1 MRIFINHK
9 EAVIKS
15 GSSFEFI
22 SENRYFTGSDS
33 YSLAITFP
41 LQGCTQN
48 LAIFGHIN
56 RKDIEVKQHLFDC
69 EIFAGKF
76 YKSGSITITEF
87 SDKEVKCQ
95 FLEGR
100 SVQNYDD
107 TLDNIYINELNLG
120 SWPDIYSNNSVA
132 EQFLSVDL
140 RTFVALPW
148 VNNTSGNVQ
157 NSMEWDSN
165 YDVLNWKRDFVNSN
179 EKRVSL
185 MPYMIFIF
193 TKIFEVLEY
202 NIDIDAWR
210 RSKWKDLLICNTVPG
225 AWNKTQW
232 AFSLPHWTVE
242 QFLEELEK
250 LMNCSFEV
258 DNITKFIKM
267 SFPTTASA
275 SQNIIS
281 ISAINEFTAT
291 QTEEDESE
299 YEEAMGKKYA
309 DSDGYKWQEYT
320 TSIPRKTYEHQKTLP
335 NGIHKATFA
344 VIDERT
350 LNAGIENNC
359 HDIYAVEYQYR
370 NSDFC
375 FKPQNENNF
384 YSMKGKMKPVSMM
397 APQPEL
403 QFYAQRVGEFA
414 EIEPKANGE
423 TKELSIVPAILDEVD
438 FDFLP
443 FLECGELKDESSVY
457 EDWDG
462 TTSRGDYYLKKYKE
476 IQDSAVYDKIYVA
489 FWNHTIRETITSRI
503 TFETKRPTSN
513 STETKTVKM
522 LPHPVVSNYNPAW
535 IENGVLP
542 KYIKVDASET
552 KYSLALS
559 ASNVINKNIDALTKY
574 AIKFIADDIPDVG
587 LIFDI
592 RGQLFLCKKI
602 TATFT
607 ENEMSQLLKGE
618 FYRITS

>member
-1 MRIFINHK
+1 MRILINGK
-9 EAVIKS
+9 DAAIKS
-15 GSSFEFI
+15 GSTFEFI

-33 YSLAITFP
+33 YTLAITFP
-41 LQGCTQN
+41 LNDCPKN
-48 LAIFGHIN
+48 IKIFGHIN
-56 RKDIEVKQHLFDC
+56 RKDIEVKQHIFDC

-87 SDKEVKCQ
+87 TDKEVKCQ

-107 TLDNIYINELNLG
+107 TLDKIYINELNLG

-132 EQFLSVDL
+132 EQFLSVSYN
-140 RTFVALPW
+140 TFVALPW
-148 VNNTSGNVQ
+148 VNNTSGNIQ
-157 NSMEWDSN
+157 NDMQWDSN
-165 YDVLNWKRDFVNSN
+165 FDVLNWKRDFVNSN
-179 EKRVSL
+179 EKAVSF

-225 AWNKTQW
+225 AWNKKQW

-242 QFLEELEK
+242 EFLDELEK
-250 LMNCSFEV
+250 LMNCSFEI
-258 DNITKFIKM
+258 DNITKSVKM
-267 SFPTTASA
+267 SFPSTASA

-291 QTEEDESE
+291 KTDEDESE

-309 DSDGYKWQEYT
+309 DSDGNKWQEYT
-320 TSIPRKTYEHQKTLP
+320 TVLPKKTYEHQKTLP
-335 NGIHKATFA
+335 DGHYAVKFA
-344 VIDERT
+344 VVDERS
-350 LNAGIENNC
+350 LDIGIENNC
-359 HDIYAVEYQYR
+359 HDIKQEEYKYR

-375 FKPQNENNF
+375 FKPRNEDNF
-384 YSMKGKMKPVSMM
+384 YSMKGRLKPNNRETFRNEV
-397 APQPEL
+397 

-414 EIEPKANGE
+414 EIEPKAKGE
-423 TKELSIVPAILDEVD
+423 TKELRIVPVILDEVD
-438 FDFLP
+438 FNFLP
-443 FLECGELKDESSVY
+443 FLECGELDDDSDVY
-457 EDWDG
+457 EDWDA
-462 TTSRGDYYLKKYKE
+462 TTSRGDYYLSKHKDIE
-476 IQDSAVYDKIYVA
+476 NSAIYDKIYVA
-489 FWNHTIRETITSRI
+489 FWSHTIRETITQLL
-503 TFETKRPTSN
+503 TFEIKDVFNNSGTRTK
-513 STETKTVKM
+513 KM

-535 IENGVLP
+535 TEDGVLP

-559 ASNVINKNIDALTKY
+559 SSNVVNKNIDALTKY

-587 LIFDI
+587 SIFDI

-602 TATFT
+602 TATIS
-607 ENEMSQLLKGE
+607 ENGMSQMLKGE
-618 FYRITS
+618 FYKIIS

>member
-107 TLDNIYINELNLG
+107 TLDKIYINELNLG

-157 NSMEWDSN
+157 NAMQWDSN

-179 EKRVSL
+179 EKRVSF

-193 TKIFEVLEY
+193 SKIFEVLEY
-202 NIDIDAWR
+202 KIDIDAWR
-210 RSKWKDLLICNTVPG
+210 RSKWKDLLICNSVPG
-225 AWNKTQW
+225 AWNRTKW
-232 AFSLPHWTVE
+232 AFCLPHWTVE
-242 QFLEELEK
+242 EFLDELEK
-250 LMNCSFEV
+250 LMNCSFEI
-258 DNITKFIKM
+258 DNITKSVKM
-267 SFPTTASA
+267 SFHSTASA
-275 SQNIIS
+275 SKNIIS

-309 DSDGYKWQEYT
+309 DSDGIKWQEYT
-320 TSIPRKTYEHQKTLP
+320 TVLPKKTYEHQKTLP
-335 NGIHKATFA
+335 DGLYAVKFA
-344 VIDERT
+344 VIDERS
-350 LNAGIENNC
+350 LDIGIENNC
-359 HDIYAVEYQYR
+359 HDIKQEEYKYR
-370 NSDFC
+370 DSDFC
-375 FKPQNENNF
+375 FKPRYEENF
-384 YSMKGKMKPVSMM
+384 YSMKGRLKPNNREVYRN
-397 APQPEL
+397 EV

-414 EIEPKANGE
+414 EIEPKAKGE
-423 TKELSIVPAILDEVD
+423 TKELSIVPVILDEVD
-438 FDFLP
+438 FNFLP
-443 FLECGELKDESSVY
+443 FLECGELEDNSDGY
-457 EDWDG
+457 EDWDA
-462 TTSRGDYYLKKYKE
+462 TTSRGDYYLSKHKDIE
-476 IQDSAVYDKIYVA
+476 NSAIYDKIYVA
-489 FWNHTIRETITSRI
+489 FWSHTIRETITQLL
-503 TFETKRPTSN
+503 TFEIKDVFNNSGTRTK
-513 STETKTVKM
+513 KM

-535 IENGVLP
+535 TEDGVIP

-587 LIFDI
+587 SIYDI

-607 ENEMSQLLKGE
+607 ENGMSQLLKGE
-618 FYRITS
+618 FYKITS

>member
-120 SWPDIYSNNSVA
+120 EWPNLYSNNSVA
-132 EQFLSVDL
+132 ELYLSDSYN
-140 RTFVALPW
+140 RFVAIPW

-157 NSMEWDSN
+157 NAMEWDTN
-165 YDVLNWKRDFVNSN
+165 FDVLNWKRDFVNSN
-179 EKRVSL
+179 EKRVSF

-193 TKIFEVLEY
+193 SKIFEVLEY

-258 DNITKFIKM
+258 DNITKFVKM
-267 SFPTTASA
+267 SFPTTALA

-299 YEEAMGKKYA
+299 YEEAMGKKYV

-344 VIDERT
+344 VVDERS
-350 LNAGIENNC
+350 LNVGIENNC
-359 HDIYAVEYQYR
+359 HDIHAVEYQYR

-375 FKPQNENNF
+375 FKPLNEHNF
-384 YSMKGKMKPVSMM
+384 YSMKGKLKPMSIM
-397 APQPEL
+397 APKPEL

-414 EIEPKANGE
+414 EIEPKANGD

-489 FWNHTIRETITSRI
+489 FWSHTIRETITSRI

-587 LIFDI
+587 SIFDI

-607 ENEMSQLLKGE
+607 ENGMSQLLKGE